1 MIRVDKAD
9 NKYSRIAKE
18 DNTIHKFSIYE
29 YLYNAPQDPRASSTA
44 DFLLLND
51 NIAINGEALLQY

>member
-1 MIRVDKAD
+1 MIRVDTKAD

-44 DFLLLND
+44 AFNS
-51 NIAINGEALLQY
+51 INFPKIL